1 MEDKNTITGIP
12 DIEIV
17 TNGTPSE
24 MQQLKDVNTVGSI
37 IDGDNTYLSD
47 INALFMIIN
56 QNARNCQQTLTSLIS
71 AGANLDKSIMWHG
84 EPTSA
89 REFLAKTSRTFTF
102 DS

>member
-24 MQQLKDVNTVGSI
+24 IQQLKHVNTIGSI
-37 IDGDNTYLSD
+37 IDKDNAYLSD

-56 QNARNCQQTLTSLIS
+56 QNARNGQEKLNALIS
-71 AGANLDKSIMWHG
+71 AGANPDKSIMWYG

-89 REFLAKTSRTFTF
+89 REFLAKTSRNFVF
-102 DS
+102 